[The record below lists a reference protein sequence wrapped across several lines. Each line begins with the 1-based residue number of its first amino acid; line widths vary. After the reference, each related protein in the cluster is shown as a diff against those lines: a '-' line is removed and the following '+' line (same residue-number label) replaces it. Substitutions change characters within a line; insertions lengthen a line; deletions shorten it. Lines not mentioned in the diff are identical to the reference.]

1 MISKSHFIGEH
12 IDNINKYYNFIKEL
26 GQGSYGHVIRV
37 QNIVTGHIYA
47 CKKMNK
53 HKIQSKQRFR
63 IEIDLLRA
71 TDHPNIIKLY
81 DIYEDNVFL
90 YLIMEECLGGEFFDR
105 LARRAKELNMYTEK
119 DAARIF
125 KQLLD
130 AVNYL
135 HAHGVCHRDLKPENI
150 LFSTIEEESP
160 LKLIDF
166 GLSKVFNSDHNSM
179 KGAVGTTFY
188 MAPEV
193 ITGEYNEKCD
203 VWACGVILYIMLCG
217 KPPFYSRDENELKA
231 KICSMKYDFSYP
243 EFQNISQEGKDLIAS
258 ILVAKEK
265 RPSIT
270 EILEHKWIKEFAPHS
285 TGAIINIDWGH
296 IKKYSQLNLL
306 QKSVINFTAFRLTEG
321 ETRKFVEMFKSL
333 DENSDGVLTMEEI
346 KKGVEKCQF
355 GMKIKADE
363 IVEMFN
369 EMDVDKNGLIN
380 YTEFVSALMDYEKCV
395 KKEQLL
401 ECFKSYDTDRSGAIS
416 YEEFCD
422 MIKPQNEEDKQQIQ
436 NLFKKLDLNGD
447 GEVDFD
453 EFVNGYIDNM

>member
-1 MISKSHFIGEH
+1 MISKSHFVGEH

-53 HKIQSKQRFR
+53 HQIKNKQRFR

-81 DIYEDNVFL
+81 EIYEDKIFL
-90 YLIMEECLGGEFFDR
+90 YLILEECLGGEFFDR
-105 LARRAKELNMYTEK
+105 LAVRAEQLNMYTEK

-125 KQLLD
+125 KQILD

-150 LFSTIEEESP
+150 LFSTIEEDSP

-166 GLSKVFNSDHNSM
+166 GLSKVFNSDDNAM

-193 ITGEYNEKCD
+193 IMGEYNEKCD

-217 KPPFYSRDENELKA
+217 KPPFYSRDENELKE

-243 EFQNISQEGKDLIAS
+243 EFKNISNEGKELIAS
-258 ILVAKEK
+258 ILVSKEK
-265 RPSIT
+265 RPSIS
-270 EILEHKWIKEFAPHS
+270 EILDHKWIKEFAPHS
-285 TGAIINIDWGH
+285 TNEVINIDWFH
-296 IKKYSQLNLL
+296 IKRYSQLNLM
-306 QKSVINFTAFRLTEG
+306 QKCIINFTAFRLTES

-333 DENSDGVLTMEEI
+333 DENSDGVLSMDEI
-346 KKGVEKCQF
+346 KNGIAKCQF
-355 GMKIKADE
+355 GLKINGNE
-363 IVEMFN
+363 LVNMFN

-380 YTEFVSALMDYEKCV
+380 YTEFVSALLDYEKYI
-395 KKEQLL
+395 KNEQLL
-401 ECFKSYDTDRSGAIS
+401 ECFKSYDTDKSGAIS
-416 YEEFCD
+416 FEEFCD
-422 MIKPQNEEDKQQIQ
+422 MIKPQNEQEKKDLYI
-436 NLFKKLDLNGD
+436 LFKKIDLNND
-447 GEVDFD
+447 GEIDFE
-453 EFVNGYIDNM
+453 EFVTGFSTM